1 MNRLVQQAMLAAG
14 FYKTGNNP
22 DTNKA
27 WTDQDLKD
35 NFYPQAT
42 VMING
47 KSYDLE
53 KIAYWDANVFADE
66 LDAILA
72 RQNPI
77 IHDLFA
83 INALVIF
90 NAVRMVN
97 VNSKQGFKGQ
107 AASGNELDMTLF
119 MARQFYDPDN
129 SASKRSSWIRT
140 ISSTGSKNFFEGTSS
155 GAELTMGEEEAMVWL
170 GMYNPA
176 LSPCIDSLQIIMNTN
191 PFDLQSL
198 DFELAQTQ
206 LGDPIIPL
214 REPWTL
220 PPEQSAEMLAYYFQT
235 GTDEMRPLGVWIKM
249 SRNLRT
255 LSTP

>member
-1 MNRLVQQAMLAAG
+1 MNRLVREAMIAAG
-14 FYKTGNNP
+14 FYKQGNNP
-22 DTNKA
+22 DTGKP
-27 WTDQDLKD
+27 WTEQELKD
-35 NFYPQAT
+35 GFYPQAT

-53 KIAYWDANVFADE
+53 KIAYWDANIFTNQ
-66 LDAILA
+66 LDNILS

-83 INALVIF
+83 VNALVIF

-97 VNSKQGFKGQ
+97 INSKQGFKGQ

-119 MARQFYDPDN
+119 MARQFYDPDSSTN
-129 SASKRSSWIRT
+129 KRSSWTRT
-140 ISSTGSKNFFEGTSS
+140 ISAAGSKNFFEGATA

-170 GMYNPA
+170 GFYNPA
-176 LSPCIDSLQIIMNTN
+176 LTPCVDSFQIIMNTT
-191 PFDLQSL
+191 PFDLQGL
-198 DFELAQTQ
+198 DFDMAQAQ

-220 PPEQSAEMLAYYFQT
+220 PPEQSAEVLAYYFQT
-235 GTDEMRPLGVWIKM
+235 GTDEMRPLGIWIKE

-255 LSTP
+255 LTSP